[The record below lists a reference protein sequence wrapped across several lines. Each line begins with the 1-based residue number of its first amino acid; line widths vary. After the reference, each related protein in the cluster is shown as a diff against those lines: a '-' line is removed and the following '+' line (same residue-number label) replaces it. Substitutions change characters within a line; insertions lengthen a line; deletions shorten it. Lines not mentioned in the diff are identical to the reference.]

1 MNISFKDYTVFRMR
15 KIKKISVIVLISV
28 LIVPQGI
35 ASSLKS
41 DLCIEWIRGNSD
53 SNFFCVMKSDHDEGS
68 RDDASSL
75 WIKSPMECCGNMAG
89 ASLHSEFIIIL
100 KKDLQP
106 SASQLS
112 ILKASVITEFSDQTI
127 KLYQDSWVST
137 SDPPIKIF
145 KEVNSYII

>member
-1 MNISFKDYTVFRMR
+1 MIVL
-15 KIKKISVIVLISV
+15 KKISLIVLTSM

-41 DLCIEWIRGNSD
+41 DVCIEWIRGSSD
-53 SNFFCVMKSDHDEGS
+53 SEIFCVMNNDHDERY
-68 RDDASSL
+68 RDEASSL

-89 ASLHSEFIIIL
+89 TSLHSEFIIIL

-112 ILKASVITEFSDQTI
+112 ILNASVIPEFSGQTI
-127 KLYQDSWVST
+127 KLYQESLVST

>member
-1 MNISFKDYTVFRMR
+1 MR
-15 KIKKISVIVLISV
+15 KLKKISVVVLISM
-28 LIVPQGI
+28 LIVPQGL

-41 DLCIEWIRGNSD
+41 DLCIEWIRGSSD
-53 SNFFCVMKSDHDEGS
+53 SEIFCVMNNDHDERF
-68 RDDASSL
+68 RDEASSL

-89 ASLHSEFIIIL
+89 TNLHSEFIIIL
-100 KKDLQP
+100 KKDLLP

-112 ILKASVITEFSDQTI
+112 ILNASVITEFSGQTI
-127 KLYQDSWVST
+127 KLYQESWVST

>member
-1 MNISFKDYTVFRMR
+1 MR
-15 KIKKISVIVLISV
+15 KIKKISLIVLTSL
-28 LIVPQGI
+28 LIIPQGLAI
-35 ASSLKS
+35 SLNS

-53 SNFFCVMKSDHDEGS
+53 SNIFCVMKSDHNERPRDET
-68 RDDASSL
+68 SSL

-89 ASLHSEFIIIL
+89 TSLHSEFIIIL

-112 ILKASVITEFSDQTI
+112 ILNASVIPEFSGQTI
-127 KLYQDSWVST
+127 KLYQESWVST

>member
-1 MNISFKDYTVFRMR
+1 MIVL
-15 KIKKISVIVLISV
+15 KKISLIVLTSM

-41 DLCIEWIRGNSD
+41 DVCIEWIRGSSD
-53 SNFFCVMKSDHDEGS
+53 SEIFCVMNNDHDERY
-68 RDDASSL
+68 RDEASSL

-89 ASLHSEFIIIL
+89 TSLHSEFIIIL

-112 ILKASVITEFSDQTI
+112 ILNASVITEFSGQTI
-127 KLYQDSWVST
+127 KLYQESWVST

>member
-1 MNISFKDYTVFRMR
+1 M
-15 KIKKISVIVLISV
+15 KKINKISIIVLISL
-28 LIVPQGI
+28 LIIPQGL

-41 DLCIEWIRGNSD
+41 DLCIEWIRGSSD
-53 SNFFCVMKSDHDEGS
+53 SEIFCVMNSDHNEGPRDEI
-68 RDDASSL
+68 SSL
-75 WIKSPMECCGNMAG
+75 WIKSPMECCGNMVG
-89 ASLHSEFIIIL
+89 ASLHSEFIINL

-112 ILKASVITEFSDQTI
+112 ILKASVIPEFSGQTI
-127 KLYQDSWVST
+127 KLYQESWVST